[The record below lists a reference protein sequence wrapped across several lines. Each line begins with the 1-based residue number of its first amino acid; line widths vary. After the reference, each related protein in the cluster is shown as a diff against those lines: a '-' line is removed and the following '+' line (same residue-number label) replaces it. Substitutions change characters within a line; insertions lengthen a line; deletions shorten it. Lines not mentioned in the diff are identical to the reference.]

1 MNPAEVVLSG
11 ALIAALPLAVLAGLV
26 SFASPCVLPLVP
38 GYLGYVSGMTSS
50 KSRVILGSVLFVLGF
65 AAVFVAYGTVF
76 GSLGAFLSSGNF
88 WLNLVLG
95 SLVAL
100 MGFALMGNIGFLQR
114 TVKTNYRP
122 KAGLVGAPVLGVVF
136 GVGWSPCIGP
146 TLAAVLTLAS
156 QSGSAERGAILAFAY
171 ALGLGLPFILIASG
185 FSWASSSVQFVKSNI
200 RVINLIGGALL
211 VALGVLIATGAWNLL
226 VNQMQGWIGDFV
238 PAI

>member
-1 MNPAEVVLSG
+1 MNPAEIVLSG

-38 GYLGYVSGMTSS
+38 GYLGYVSGMASS
-50 KSRVILGSVLFVLGF
+50 KSKVILGSVLFVLGF

-76 GSLGAFLSSGNF
+76 GSLGAFLASGNV

-95 SLVAL
+95 SLVAV
-100 MGFALMGNIGFLQR
+100 MGLALMGNIGFLQR
-114 TVKTNYRP
+114 TVKTSYRP
-122 KAGLVGAPVLGVVF
+122 KVGLAGAPVLGVVF
-136 GVGWSPCIGP
+136 GIGWSPCIGP

-171 ALGLGLPFILIASG
+171 ALGLGIPFVLIASG
-185 FSWASSSVQFVKSNI
+185 FSWASSSVQFVKANI

-211 VALGVLIATGAWNLL
+211 VVLGVMIATGVWNQL
-226 VNQMQGWIGDFV
+226 VNLMQGWIGDFV